1 MAKKRRK
8 KEVEAEKYEFKPPD
22 FDERQFLIDEMKA
35 TKRVIL
41 TVAYAGL
48 FGALAAGATSAVD
61 APSFGLLIMI
71 LGLISLKYVFPLMGI
86 DLSKFTKRTW
96 LESGAWFFF
105 TFMALWILMYNPPF
119 SDHAGPDIEE
129 ISVSVNVEG
138 SGWLQFDYIFESEAG
153 AHTWSEVNGTSLAS
167 ALQGLNN
174 TEINITARV
183 ADASGLTGNPR
194 IAIGVRSP
202 VEMTLVDDYLY
213 TYSIAS
219 FDSSYLK
226 ADYLFTFSIVAEDG
240 NGTSTTFELDSHA
253 EIPLD

>member
-48 FGALAAGATSAVD
+48 FGALAAGVTSATD
-61 APSFGLLIMI
+61 APSLGLLVMI
-71 LGLISLKYVFPLMGI
+71 LGLISLKQVFPLMGI

-129 ISVSVNVEG
+129 IYVSVNVEG

-167 ALQGLNN
+167 ALREPNN

-183 ADASGLTGNPR
+183 VDASGLTSNPR
-194 IAIGVRSP
+194 IWIGGRSP
-202 VEMTLVDDYLY
+202 VEMTLVDDYFY

-226 ADYLFTFSIVAEDG
+226 AGYFTFLIVAEDANG
-240 NGTSTTFELDSHA
+240 NSTTFELDSQA
-253 EIPLD
+253 EIWIK